1 MLVMYEPYFFVLLLD
16 FLDLVTFAFVIII
29 EVVLI

>member
-1 MLVMYEPYFFVLLLD
+1 MLVMYEPYFFVLLLG
-16 FLDLVTFAFVIII
+16 FLDFAFVIII